1 VSNAEGQSVAEIC
14 ERRDQPSQQSVYS
27 WLRENGHFLERYAR
41 ARDAQADKLFKEC
54 LEIADKATPEN
65 VSVARLQ
72 VDTRKWAAARLAPK
86 KYGDR
91 VEHDHR
97 GGLNFQPAV
106 LVQIGGGERGDVNVE
121 ADVSGKLISAEPDE

>member
-1 VSNAEGQSVAEIC
+1 M
-14 ERRDQPSQQSVYS
+14 YT
-27 WLRENGHFLERYAR
+27 WLRENEDFLERYAR
-41 ARDAQADKLFKEC
+41 AREAQADKLFKES

-91 VEHDHR
+91 VEHDVK
-97 GGLNFQPAV
+97 GLAFQPAV
-106 LVQIGGGERGDVNVE
+106 LVQIGGGECEDVNVIE
-121 ADVSGKLISAEPDE
+121 GDASKLITSVKQ